1 MISGSHSK
9 RWSVLL
15 GSLVLPCLA
24 SAQTYYR
31 PQPAYDNAMT
41 PVRIPSRAS
50 RPTEMMH
57 ILVGQ
62 STIIHGAM
70 LKRIYVAD
78 PKILQTYNSGPDEL
92 VVTAKAAGSS
102 SLVLWDTRGHSF
114 IYNVSADFDP
124 LTVRA
129 ALDSAFPR
137 NNIAIQAEED
147 VLTLTGTVDSKE
159 MSEAVAK
166 IAASYAKTVV
176 NSLRVVTKRE
186 PQVELKLQILEV
198 DRTKLEQ
205 LGFNIFKSFGG
216 TVGAISTQQYASTA
230 TLTGGGTSSQ
240 SVSFS
245 DPLNFSVFN
254 FAHDIGATVQALEQK
269 NVAQIL
275 AEPTLTALSGQ
286 KAQFLSGGE
295 FPFPVVQSGAGNGT
309 AITIQFRPYGVKM
322 EFTPVVNADGS
333 IHLKVSPEV
342 SALDYSNAV
351 TISGYTIP
359 AISTRRADTE
369 VELQDGQTF
378 AISGLLDHRTT
389 ENLSKIPGIGDI
401 PVLGQFFRSKNINHS
416 IVELVVLVRAHVLDP
431 ATLPDIKEPTMV
443 VPNMES
449 SKFDKQLHQERPR
462 DVPAATNAVHQGSQQ

>member
-1 MISGSHSK
+1 MA
-9 RWSVLL
+9 VA
-15 GSLVLPCLA
+15 VAMLPCA
-24 SAQTYYR
+24 AFAQTYYK
-31 PQPAYDNAMT
+31 PQPAYDSAIS
-41 PVRIPSRAS
+41 PVRLPSRAS
-50 RPTEMMH
+50 RPTEMLH

-62 STIIHGAM
+62 STIIHGVI

-78 PKILQTYNSGPDEL
+78 PKIVQTYNSAPDEL
-92 VVTAKAAGSS
+92 VITAKSAGSS
-102 SLVLWDTRGHSF
+102 SVVLWDTKGRSF
-114 IYNVSADFDP
+114 VYNISADFDP
-124 LTVRA
+124 LSVRA
-129 ALDSAFPR
+129 ALDSALPG
-137 NNIAIQAEED
+137 NNIAIQGAQD

-159 MSEAVAK
+159 MADEAGK
-166 IAASYAKTVV
+166 LAASYAKTVV
-176 NSLRVVTKRE
+176 NSLRVVTKRQQ
-186 PQVELKLQILEV
+186 QVELKLQILEV

-205 LGFNIFKSFGG
+205 LGFNIFRPAGSN
-216 TVGAISTQQYASTA
+216 VGAISTNQYASGA
-230 TLTGGGTSSQ
+230 T
-240 SVSFS
+240 VSGSGSTQTVNFT
-245 DPLNFSVFN
+245 DPLNFSIFN

-295 FPFPVVQSGAGNGT
+295 FPFPMVQGGVGNGT
-309 AITIQFRPYGVKM
+309 AISIQFRPYGVKM
-322 EFTPVVNADGS
+322 EFTPIVNADGS

-389 ENLSKIPGIGDI
+389 ENLSKIPGIGDVPI
-401 PVLGQFFRSKNINHS
+401 LGQLFRSKNINHS
-416 IVELVVLVRAHVLDP
+416 IVELVVLVRARILDP
-431 ATLPDIKEPTMV
+431 TTEPDIKKPVMP

-449 SKFDKQLHQERPR
+449 TTFDKKLHEERPN
-462 DVPAATNAVHQGSQQ
+462 DVPAAANSVNPGSQK